1 MTHKVLILANVGN
14 RDVMHDGRFLSSPR
28 EDGARLHE
36 RYRQESSKIV
46 LPIIS
51 PAFEYISDDWEREV
65 SDPAV
70 AGLFCTDQEDPRFRK
85 SDTVEVAR
93 VVRRKILDG
102 FQKPSEGL
110 PPRLHFGGGKA
121 VQTYPV
127 EGTPARYDD
136 MYGFYERFFASNSR
150 FREPEGW
157 LCFVLTSGGTP
168 AMNSMLIFH
177 AVRHFG
183 ENCVQIY
190 VSPDGVASDMQVGEE
205 MVRAAVERRFNETL
219 DVLQF
224 RAAAE
229 VLERASRGGH
239 RSAACRYAE
248 HRLAFDFRQARKRC
262 LEASRGAEGDV
273 KRYLDGHARTTQS
286 LERGASNQALLIEEL
301 FYNLAVKYAAGE
313 FVDMLGRAFRLQEA
327 LLTWTVER
335 NTEIRTGK
343 RKKLSDQE
351 EAVDSVPGLRA
362 SLESYRTAK
371 DKIKLEMRREIN
383 RVALMAITEHLA
395 TPDAQLPEEAR
406 MRAEKVAGAAEKIEA
421 LADLRNRTI
430 IAHGFEGVSGE
441 DIPGS
446 ETLVKDLRSMVGA
459 ALDRDLSTS
468 PFFDLAE
475 KLRF

>member
-1 MTHKVLILANVGN
+1 MSRKVLILANIGN
-14 RDVMHDGRFLSSPR
+14 RDVMHAGKFLPSPR
-28 EDGARLHE
+28 EDGAWLHE
-36 RYRQESSKIV
+36 SYRKESSKIV

-51 PAFEYISDDWEREV
+51 PALEYISNEWEREV
-65 SDPAV
+65 ADPAA
-70 AGLFCTDQEDPRFRK
+70 AGLFCTDQENLRFRG

-93 VVRRKILDG
+93 LVRRKILDG
-102 FQKPSEGL
+102 FQKPSEDS

-121 VQTYPV
+121 VQTYTI

-136 MYGFYERFFASNSR
+136 MYSFYERFFASNSH
-150 FREPEGW
+150 FRDPEGW
-157 LCFVLTSGGTP
+157 LCFILTSGGTP
-168 AMNSMLIFH
+168 AMNAMLIFH

-190 VSPDGVASDMQVGEE
+190 ISPEGVASDMQVGEE

-224 RAAAE
+224 RAAAK
-229 VLERASRGGH
+229 VLERASRGGY

-248 HRLAFDFRQARKRC
+248 HRMAFDFRQARKRC

-273 KRYLDGHARTTQS
+273 KRYLDGHSRITQD

-301 FYNLAVKYAAGE
+301 FYNLEVKYEAGE
-313 FVDMLGRAFRLQEA
+313 FVDVLGRAFRLQEA
-327 LLTWTVER
+327 LLTWTVES
-335 NTEIRTGK
+335 NTDIRTGK

-351 EAVDSVPGLRA
+351 KAVDSVSGLRA
-362 SLESYRTAK
+362 SLDSYRTR
-371 DKIKLEMRREIN
+371 DNTKLEMKREIN
-383 RVALMAITEHLA
+383 RVALTAITEHL
-395 TPDAQLPEEAR
+395 TTSDAQLPEEAR
-406 MRAEKVAGAAEKIEA
+406 VRAEKVAEAAAKIEA
-421 LADLRNRTI
+421 LADLRNQTI
-430 IAHGFEGVSGE
+430 IAHGFEGVSEE

-446 ETLVKDLRSMVGA
+446 ETLVEDLRQMVGT
-459 ALDRDLSTS
+459 ALNRDLSTN

>member
-1 MTHKVLILANVGN
+1 ME
-14 RDVMHDGRFLSSPR
+14 HDGRFLSAPR
-28 EDGARLHE
+28 EEGARLHE
-36 RYRQESSKIV
+36 RYGEESSKIR

-51 PAFEYISDDWEREV
+51 PAFEYISSCWEREV
-65 SDPAV
+65 SEPATI
-70 AGLFCTDQEDPRFRK
+70 GLFHTDQQDPDFSK
-85 SDTVEVAR
+85 GDTVEVAK

-102 FQKPSEGL
+102 FQKPSTGMT
-110 PPRLHFGGGKA
+110 PRLHLKGGKA
-121 VQTYPV
+121 IQTRAV
-127 EGTPARYDD
+127 EGVPARYDD
-136 MYGFYERFFASNSR
+136 MYGFYERFFSGSPHLRDAER
-150 FREPEGW
+150 W

-168 AMNSMLIFH
+168 AMNAMLIFH

-190 VSPDGVASDMQVGEE
+190 VSPDGVASDMQIGEE

-262 LEASRGAEGDV
+262 LEAGRGAEGDV
-273 KRYLDGHARTTQS
+273 KRYLDRHARATQD
-286 LERGASNQALLIEEL
+286 LEGGASNQALLIEEL
-301 FYNLAVKYAAGE
+301 FYNLEVKYEAGE
-313 FVDMLGRAFRLQEA
+313 FVDVLGRAFRLQEA

-335 NTEIRTGK
+335 NTDIRTGK
-343 RKKLSDQE
+343 RRKLSDQE

-371 DKIKLEMRREIN
+371 DKNKLEMKREIN

-395 TPDAQLPEEAR
+395 TPDAQLSEEAR
-406 MRAEKVAGAAEKIEA
+406 TRAEKVARAAEKIEA

-446 ETLVKDLRSMVGA
+446 GTLVEDLRSMVGA
-459 ALDRDLSTS
+459 ALDRDLSTN
-468 PFFDLAE
+468 PFFDLSR